1 MARIKIEDLP
11 KDQKVSSQE
20 MRNVFGGGIILTDM
34 QMGSDLQYLQLQQD
48 LQTELSKYTML
59 SNIMKTRHDIAKNS
73 INNIR

>member
-20 MRNVFGGGIILTDM
+20 MRNVFGGEIILTDM
-34 QMGSDLQYLQLQQD
+34 QMGGDLQYLQLQQAM
-48 LQTELSKYTML
+48 QHENRQFTMV
-59 SNIMKTRHDIAKNS
+59 SNIMKVKHDTAKSS